1 MLAQPKQLVYN
12 TTLTT
17 TQRASTMNEDL
28 DYELN
33 AREDYIRELNNEHW
47 DPLWNWDPQVDDQ
60 DIDDATVVFEDI
72 EF

>member
-1 MLAQPKQLVYN
+1 
-12 TTLTT
+12 
-17 TQRASTMNEDL
+17 MNEDL

-60 DIDDATVVFEDI
+60 DIDDANVAFEDI